1 MNIKKELEKQFK
13 DFKYID
19 MLIELAEKNEEHER
33 RIEEIKQKIN
43 NNNNIIKEILRL
55 RYDLCNHMF
64 VKDGEHIYCAKCGV
78 GNVPGNIN
86 NIIEQAQLEYMIKN
100 GSNINTDIDISKSE
114 GMELFQ
120 EIQQNHPYLC
130 EEALNIEF
138 KKQAALRSEELSLK
152 RHNNFWADIEE
163 PF

>member
-1 MNIKKELEKQFK
+1 MNIKKEFEKQFK

-19 MLIELAEKNEEHER
+19 LLIELAEKNEEHER
-33 RIEEIKQKIN
+33 RIEEIKQIIN
-43 NNNNIIKEILRL
+43 NNNNIIKEILKL

-64 VKDGEHIYCAKCGV
+64 VRDGEHIYCAKCGV
-78 GNVPGNIN
+78 DNVPRNIN

-100 GSNINTDIDISKSE
+100 GGNINTDVDISKSE

-120 EIQQNHPYLC
+120 EITQNNPYLS
-130 EEALNIEF
+130 EEVILEEF
-138 KKQAALRSEELSLK
+138 KKQVDLKNEELSLK